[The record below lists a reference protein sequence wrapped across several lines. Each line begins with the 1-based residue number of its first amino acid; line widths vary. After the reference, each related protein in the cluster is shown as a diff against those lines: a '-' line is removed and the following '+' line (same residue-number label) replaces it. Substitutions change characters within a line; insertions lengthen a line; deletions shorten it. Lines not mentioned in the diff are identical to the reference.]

1 MSKLHK
7 LYKTL
12 YERMLWSRLIEE
24 HMLLLLRKGR
34 ISKWFSGIGQ
44 EAIAVGA
51 ASALDD
57 DEYIFAMHRNLGV
70 FTSRQ
75 IPLSKLVSQW
85 IGKSEGFTKGR
96 DRTFHFGTNDYKII
110 GMISHLA
117 TQLSVADGVALGNLL
132 RQEKKVVLA
141 FTGEGA
147 TSEGEFHEALN
158 VAAVW
163 DLPII
168 FLVENNGYALSTPTD
183 EQYRCRRISDRAK
196 GYGIKGQTIDGNDVI
211 GVYSTINSLAKKIRK
226 KPAPV
231 LLECLTFRMR
241 GHEEASGTKYVPQNL
256 FDEWGKKDPILRLEK
271 RLKKEGIESE
281 SYFEETRNSFKEK
294 IESEVEEG
302 MQASDPSASLDQ
314 EYKDVY
320 RHFIYENIQ
329 PSSSSVSEKR
339 LVDAV
344 SDGLKQSMEIYDNL
358 IIMGQD
364 IAEYGG
370 VFKVTEGFLEQFGKE
385 RIRNTP
391 ICESVIVGAAFGLS
405 IAGMKSVVEMQFSD
419 FATCAVTQIVNNLAK
434 SNYRWGQ
441 NADTVI
447 RMPTGAGVR
456 AGPFHSQ
463 SLEVLFSHV
472 PGLKVVYPS
481 NPYDAKGLLCEA
493 IKDPNPVIFFEHKL
507 LYRSTKQDIPDD
519 YYTGEIGK
527 AGLVRDGED
536 VSIITYGLGVRWAEE
551 LQERYPDVS
560 MHILDLRTLLPYDKP
575 AIIEAVQKTHRVMV
589 LTESTLSYGVSAEIA
604 AFISEAC
611 FEFLD
616 APVTRVASLDTPIP
630 FAAPL
635 EDQFLPID
643 RIDEALENLL
653 SY

>member
-1 MSKLHK
+1 
-7 LYKTL
+7 
-12 YERMLWSRLIEE
+12 MLWSRLIEE
-24 HMLLLLRKGR
+24 YMLLLLRKGR

-44 EAIAVGA
+44 EAVAVGA
-51 ASALDD
+51 ASAMDE
-57 DEYIFAMHRNLGV
+57 DEYIFSMHRNLGI
-70 FTSRQ
+70 FTTRQ

-85 IGKSEGFTKGR
+85 QGRQGGFTKGR
-96 DRTFHFGTNDYKII
+96 DRTFNFGTHDHKII

-117 TQLSVADGVALGNLL
+117 TQLSVADGLALGNLL
-132 RQEKKVVLA
+132 KEENKVVLA

-158 VAAVW
+158 VASVW
-163 DLPII
+163 DLPVI
-168 FLVENNGYALSTPTD
+168 FLVENNGYALSTPTE
-183 EQYRCRRISDRAK
+183 EQYRCRRISERAK
-196 GYGIKGQTIDGNDVI
+196 AYGIKGQTIDGNDVI
-211 GVYSTINSLAKKIRK
+211 GVYSAVNSLAKKIRK
-226 KPAPV
+226 KPEPV
-231 LLECLTFRMR
+231 LLECMTFRMR

-256 FDEWGKKDPILRLEK
+256 FDEWGKKDPIARLEK
-271 RLKKEGIESE
+271 RLKKEGIESDK
-281 SYFEETRNSFKEK
+281 YFEETRSRFKEE
-294 IESEVEEG
+294 IESAVEEG
-302 MQASDPSASLDQ
+302 MQAPDPSASLDQ

-320 RHFIYENIQ
+320 RHYIYETVS
-329 PSSSSVSEKR
+329 PSTSSVSEKR

-344 SDGLKQSMEIYDNL
+344 SDGLKQSMELNDDL

-370 VFKVTEGFLEQFGKE
+370 VFKVTEGFLEKFGKA
-385 RIRNTP
+385 RVRNTP
-391 ICESVIVGAAFGLS
+391 ICESVIAGAAFGLS
-405 IAGMKSVVEMQFSD
+405 INGIKSVVEMQFAD
-419 FATCAVTQIVNNLAK
+419 FATCAFTQIVNNLAK

-456 AGPFHSQ
+456 GGPFHSQ
-463 SLEVLFSHV
+463 STEAYFSHV

-493 IKDPNPVIFFEHKL
+493 IRDPNPVIFFEHKL

-519 YYTGEIGK
+519 YYTEEIGK
-527 AGLVRDGED
+527 ACLVREGED

-551 LQERYPDVS
+551 LQGRYPDVS
-560 MHILDLRTLLPYDKP
+560 MNILDLRTLLPYDKP
-575 AIIEAVQKTHRVMV
+575 AIVEAVQNTHRVLV
-589 LTESTLSYGVSAEIA
+589 LSESTLSYGISAEIA
-604 AFISEAC
+604 AFVSEGC

-635 EDQFLPID
+635 EDQFLPLD
-643 RIDEALENLL
+643 RIDEALENLI